1 MRYLVATLENP
12 DSGMRVTSVS
22 LVAFVPNV
30 PYNASVINILQARNF
45 DDETEERAS
54 PEPPVTGLSVV

>member
-30 PYNASVINILQARNF
+30 PYNASVINILRVRNF
-45 DDETEERAS
+45 VDETEERA